1 MDTPRDSAGT
11 PDPGTTA
18 TGASGISPVSPASR
32 PSTGQLL
39 RDYYTLTKPSIILL
53 LLITTVPAMF
63 LAAEGWP
70 GGTSILAT
78 LVGGMMA
85 AGGAGAVNMFIDR
98 DIDAVMAR
106 TRRRPIPAGR
116 IPARHALIFGLALGI
131 GAGPWLWLT
140 VNATSALLALG
151 AFLFY
156 VVAYSLYLKRR
167 TVHNTVIGGVAGA
180 APPLIGWAAV
190 TDTLTVEGLLLFFI
204 VFFWQPPHFWALALR
219 LEQDYRSARIPM
231 MPVVLGERETKR
243 QTVLF
248 AVLTFMVT
256 LIFGAVATLSWLY
269 FAVAVLG
276 GIGFTWAAVVM
287 ARSVGTEGTIS
298 MFRFSTSYLAV
309 LFLAMVVD
317 AAIFA

>member
-1 MDTPRDSAGT
+1 F
-11 PDPGTTA
+11 
-18 TGASGISPVSPASR
+18 
-32 PSTGQLL
+32 
-39 RDYYTLTKPSIILL
+39 TLTKPSIILL

-70 GGTSILAT
+70 GGTQILAT

-85 AGGAGAVNMFIDR
+85 AGGAGAVNMYIDR
-98 DIDAVMAR
+98 DIDSVMER
-106 TRRRPIPAGR
+106 TRKRPIPAGR
-116 IPARHALIFGLALGI
+116 VPARHALIFGLALGI
-131 GAGPWLWLT
+131 GAGPWLWVT
-140 VNATSALLALG
+140 VNATSALLAFG

-156 VVAYSLYLKRR
+156 TVAYSLYLKRR
-167 TVHNTVIGGVAGA
+167 TVHNTVLGGVAGA

-190 TDTLTVEGLLLFFI
+190 TDTVTIEGLLLFFI

-219 LEQDYRSARIPM
+219 LEQDYRSARVPM

-248 AVLTFMVT
+248 AVLTFMIT

-276 GIGFTWAAVVM
+276 GIGFTRAAVVM
-287 ARSVGTEGTIS
+287 ARGTGSSGTIG
-298 MFRFSTSYLAV
+298 MFRYSTSYLAA
-309 LFLAMVVD
+309 LFIVMVVD
-317 AAIFA
+317 SAIFG